1 MSQGTVRG
9 RGQLAWAVVIAG
21 TLLSGIC
28 GAAGA
33 AADSGGSTPAAGA
46 PSPRLASYDPA
57 AGERDMAKE
66 ISAAFCA
73 QDPDGELHTP
83 EWLAAVDS
91 WQAVTP
97 YHLKKSE
104 SPSALAR
111 YQLFGELRLTEE
123 TRKDTCD
130 SMTSFA
136 KALKDVTLDAK
147 GPLCDGCATE
157 KGLSAFYDY
166 KLQTIR
172 AINDHN
178 WPKVTALMPGWRD
191 PAQFPDHTSVNCTN
205 LPEAADPTP

>member
-1 MSQGTVRG
+1 
-9 RGQLAWAVVIAG
+9 LAWAVVIAG
-21 TLLSGIC
+21 TLLSVAS

-33 AADSGGSTPAAGA
+33 AADSGSATPAAGQM
-46 PSPRLASYDPA
+46 SPSYDPGA
-57 AGERDMAKE
+57 DKQDLVKE

-73 QDPDGELHTP
+73 QDPDGELHTT

-97 YHLKKSE
+97 YHLNKPE

-111 YQLFGELRLTEE
+111 DRLFGEPRLTED
-123 TRKDTCD
+123 TRRQTCD

-136 KALKDVTLDAK
+136 KALKDVTLDIK
-147 GPLCDGCATE
+147 GPLWDGCATE

-166 KLQTIR
+166 KLQAIR

-191 PAQFPDHTSVNCTN
+191 PAKFLDHTTVNCSH
-205 LPEAADPTP
+205 LPDVTDPTP